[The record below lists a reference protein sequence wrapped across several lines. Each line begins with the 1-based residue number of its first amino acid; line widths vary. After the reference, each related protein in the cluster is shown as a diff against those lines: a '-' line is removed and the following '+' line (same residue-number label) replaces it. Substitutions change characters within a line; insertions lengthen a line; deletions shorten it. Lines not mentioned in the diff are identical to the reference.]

1 MSSCTGLDRSA
12 VPPCLRWTPGCH
24 PADKIFAIIHAI
36 GHVPL
41 DGMTT
46 LCRVPHL
53 QYSKDGII
61 ARIVH
66 QCPGLAA
73 VYRACPFLTNGHVE
87 TIFAAVVR
95 ADPSVHY
102 YRRCLIMP
110 DGAAI
115 ALDYELLPPEL
126 VSDIVVEQLS
136 FKVPSL
142 LHS

>member
-1 MSSCTGLDRSA
+1 M
-12 VPPCLRWTPGCH
+12 
-24 PADKIFAIIHAI
+24 
-36 GHVPL
+36 
-41 DGMTT
+41 
-46 LCRVPHL
+46 
-53 QYSKDGII
+53 

-66 QCPGLAA
+66 RCPGLAA

-87 TIFAAVVR
+87 TIFAAVAR

-126 VSDIVVEQLS
+126 VGAMCVKQLLS
-136 FKVPSL
+136 RCVAYL
-142 LHS
+142 

>member
-1 MSSCTGLDRSA
+1 M
-12 VPPCLRWTPGCH
+12 
-24 PADKIFAIIHAI
+24 IHAVFKI
-36 GHVPL
+36 PS
-41 DGMTT
+41 DGIIR
-46 LCRVPHL
+46 LCRAPHL
-53 QYSKDGII
+53 QYSRDGLI

-73 VYRACPFLTNGHVE
+73 IYRACPFLTNGHVE
-87 TIFAAVVR
+87 TIFAAIAR

-126 VSDIVVEQLS
+126 VSATTFEQLNS
-136 FKVPSL
+136 KVPCL
-142 LHS
+142 LDS